1 MVGDSMAYLVK
12 DCEGLVELAGLKR
25 RKLDNLSSK
34 MKDLVSTLKSETEDK
49 LKQISRDL
57 SLNEGSTMALKN

>member
-1 MVGDSMAYLVK
+1 MAYLVK